1 MNILIMQ
8 PLYRDVKLALGTFIM
23 KVFRFIQAFA
33 LALPLVTLSATAAV
47 AETRLES
54 VLGTVTKVDTLT
66 QSYIRKTPKDERIC
80 SIEEVPVYGEAQQ
93 GDEIGSMIIGGLLG
107 SAVGNKLSD
116 ANGGGAAGAVAGAL
130 LGRQHAKNSTQQGNI
145 VGYRQQ
151 EVCQTKRVMLEE
163 EVTKITGY
171 RLQVEADGR
180 ILSLEDPN
188 PANVGDRVEIRKQV
202 NYSLK

>member
-1 MNILIMQ
+1 
-8 PLYRDVKLALGTFIM
+8 M

-130 LGRQHAKNSTQQGNI
+130 LGRQHSKNSTQQGNI

>member
-1 MNILIMQ
+1 MQ
-8 PLYRDVKLALGTFIM
+8 TVYRDVKLALGTFIM

>member
-1 MNILIMQ
+1 MQ
-8 PLYRDVKLALGTFIM
+8 TVYRDVKLALGTFIM

-80 SIEEVPVYGEAQQ
+80 SIEEVPVYGEAKQ